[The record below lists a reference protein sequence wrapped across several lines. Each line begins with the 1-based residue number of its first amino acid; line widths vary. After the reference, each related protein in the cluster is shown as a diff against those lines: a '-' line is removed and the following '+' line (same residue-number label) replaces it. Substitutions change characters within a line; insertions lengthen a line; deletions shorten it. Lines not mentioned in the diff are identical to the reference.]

1 MAQNGNIIA
10 VDINTVMKMIYGR
23 TFHIDYE
30 ETHQIVI
37 AKEEVEP
44 FEGDWL
50 SIAKILDTNNI
61 LSCEE
66 LICARCGKTIKDIVV
81 TASYDSNRPLIT
93 LSNGWRGEYSDWLI
107 ILEEDKN
114 AYTIT
119 LEEGFACSEC
129 VKEMDLLEKK
139 QMKELHRMEVELDF
153 WANNEP
159 DKPDWLGN
167 SETEDEF
174 WEHTD

>member
-1 MAQNGNIIA
+1 
-10 VDINTVMKMIYGR
+10 MIYGR
-23 TFHIDYE
+23 TFHINYE

-37 AKEEVEP
+37 PKEEVEP
-44 FEGDWL
+44 IEGDWV
-50 SIAKILDTNNI
+50 SISEVLDTNNN

-66 LICARCGKTIKDIVV
+66 LVCARCGKTIRDIVV
-81 TASYDSNRPLIT
+81 TASYDSAWSLIT
-93 LSNGWRGEYSDWLI
+93 LSNGWRGEYSNWSI
-107 ILEEDKN
+107 IFEEDKD

-119 LEEGFACSEC
+119 LDEGFSCSEC
-129 VKEMDLLEKK
+129 VKEIDLLE
-139 QMKELHRMEVELDF
+139 QNRMEELYRAEVELDY